1 MKRPWMRYLL
11 PQAVTFTGIFF
22 GLLSITWAPHHPYA
36 SGVAILV
43 ACACD
48 LMDGRVARWTRT
60 ERAFGLQ
67 MDSLADVINCGVAP
81 AFLVHCWSLHGRML
95 GRFDLYLLV
104 AFIFVACAAGRLA
117 RFNVDAE
124 KNVSQDNDFPNKNST
139 TSKASK
145 PHFASTEFS
154 GIPAPVGA
162 MLLCTVVMAHHETGI
177 SFLKRV
183 EFMGPYVFL
192 IASLMISTIPFRSLK
207 QFRTRFGQFLFF
219 GSIIGGFTTLAL
231 GGPGGSVLLCLLLIY
246 ALDGLMK
253 KMLSIIHPS

>member
-1 MKRPWMRYLL
+1 MRYLL

-36 SGVAILV
+36 SSVAILF

-48 LMDGRVARWTRT
+48 LMDGRVARWTKS
-60 ERAFGLQ
+60 ESAFGLQ
-67 MDSLADVINCGVAP
+67 LDSLADIINCGVAP

-95 GRFDLYLLV
+95 GRFDLYLPV
-104 AFIFVACAAGRLA
+104 AFFFVACAAGRLA

-124 KNVSQDNDFPNKNST
+124 KNLLQNNVSQK
-139 TSKASK
+139 KIY
-145 PHFASTEFS
+145 TEFS
-154 GIPAPVGA
+154 GISTPVGA
-162 MLLCTVVMAHHETGI
+162 MLLCSVVMAHHETGLL
-177 SFLKRV
+177 FLKSV
-183 EFMGPYVFL
+183 KFMGPYVFL
-192 IASLMISTIPFRSLK
+192 IALLMISTVPFRSLK

-219 GSIIGGFTTLAL
+219 GSIIGGFTTLAF

-246 ALDGLMK
+246 VLDGLVK

>member
-1 MKRPWMRYLL
+1 MRYLL

-22 GLLSITWAPHHPYA
+22 GVLSITWAPHHPYA

-48 LMDGRVARWTRT
+48 LMDGRLARWTRT
-60 ERAFGLQ
+60 ESAFGLQ
-67 MDSLADVINCGVAP
+67 LDSLADIINCGVAP

-124 KNVSQDNDFPNKNST
+124 KNVSHDNDFPNKNST

>member
-22 GLLSITWAPHHPYA
+22 GLLSITWAPRHPYA

-43 ACACD
+43 ASACD
-48 LMDGRVARWTRT
+48 LMDGRVARWTKS
-60 ERAFGLQ
+60 ESAFGLQ
-67 MDSLADVINCGVAP
+67 MDSLADIINCGVAP
-81 AFLVHCWSLHGRML
+81 AFLVHCWSLHGGML

-104 AFIFVACAAGRLA
+104 AFFFVACAAGRLA

-124 KNVSQDNDFPNKNST
+124 KNLLQDSVSQNEN
-139 TSKASK
+139 
-145 PHFASTEFS
+145 STEFS
-154 GIPAPVGA
+154 GIPTPVGA
-162 MLLCTVVMAHHETGI
+162 MLLCSVVMAHHETGL
-177 SFLKRV
+177 SFLKNV

-192 IASLMISTIPFRSLK
+192 IALLMISKIPFRSFK
-207 QFRTRFGQFLFF
+207 QLRTRFGQFLFF

-231 GGPGGSVLLCLLLIY
+231 GGPGGSVLLCLLLTY
-246 ALDGLMK
+246 VLDGLVK

>member
-11 PQAVTFTGIFF
+11 PQAVTFTGMFF
-22 GLLSITWAPHHPYA
+22 GLLSITWAPRHPYA

-48 LMDGRVARWTRT
+48 LMDGRVARWTKS
-60 ERAFGLQ
+60 ESAFGLQ
-67 MDSLADVINCGVAP
+67 MDSLADIINCGVAP

-104 AFIFVACAAGRLA
+104 AFFFVACAAGRLA

-124 KNVSQDNDFPNKNST
+124 KNLLQDSVSQNKN
-139 TSKASK
+139 
-145 PHFASTEFS
+145 STEFS
-154 GIPAPVGA
+154 GISTPVGA
-162 MLLCTVVMAHHETGI
+162 MLLCSIVMAHHETGL
-177 SFLKRV
+177 SFLKSV

-192 IASLMISTIPFRSLK
+192 IALLMISTIPFRSFK

-231 GGPGGSVLLCLLLIY
+231 GGPGGSVLLCLLLTY
-246 ALDGLMK
+246 VLDGLVK

>member
-1 MKRPWMRYLL
+1 MKGPWMRYLL

-22 GLLSITWAPHHPYA
+22 GLLSITWAPQHPYA

-48 LMDGRVARWTRT
+48 LMDGRVARWTKS
-60 ERAFGLQ
+60 ESAFGLQ
-67 MDSLADVINCGVAP
+67 MDSLADIINCGVAP
-81 AFLVHCWSLHGRML
+81 AFLVHCWSLHGRMH

-104 AFIFVACAAGRLA
+104 AFFFVACAAGRLA
-117 RFNVDAE
+117 RFNVDAD
-124 KNVSQDNDFPNKNST
+124 KNLLQDSVSQNKN
-139 TSKASK
+139 
-145 PHFASTEFS
+145 STEFS
-154 GIPAPVGA
+154 GISTPVGA
-162 MLLCTVVMAHHETGI
+162 MLLCSVVMAHHETGL
-177 SFLKRV
+177 SFLKSV

-192 IASLMISTIPFRSLK
+192 IALLMISTIPFRSFK

-231 GGPGGSVLLCLLLIY
+231 GGPGGSVLLCLLLTY
-246 ALDGLMK
+246 VLDGLVK

>member
-1 MKRPWMRYLL
+1 MRYLL

-48 LMDGRVARWTRT
+48 LMDGRVARWTKS
-60 ERAFGLQ
+60 ESAFGLQ
-67 MDSLADVINCGVAP
+67 MDSLADIINCGVAP

-104 AFIFVACAAGRLA
+104 AFFFVACAAGRLA
-117 RFNVDAE
+117 RFNVDAQ
-124 KNVSQDNDFPNKNST
+124 KNVLQDSISQNENP
-139 TSKASK
+139 
-145 PHFASTEFS
+145 TEFS
-154 GIPAPVGA
+154 GIPTPVGA
-162 MLLCTVVMAHHETGI
+162 MLLCSVVMAHQETGL
-177 SFLKRV
+177 SFLKSV
-183 EFMGPYVFL
+183 EFMGLYVFL
-192 IASLMISTIPFRSLK
+192 IALLMISTVPFRSFK

-231 GGPGGSVLLCLLLIY
+231 GGPGGSVLLCLLLTY
-246 ALDGLMK
+246 VLDGLVK

>member
-1 MKRPWMRYLL
+1 MRYLL

-22 GLLSITWAPHHPYA
+22 GVLSITWAPHHPYA

-48 LMDGRVARWTRT
+48 LMDGRVARWTKS
-60 ERAFGLQ
+60 ESAFGLQ
-67 MDSLADVINCGVAP
+67 LDSLADIINCGVAP

-124 KNVSQDNDFPNKNST
+124 KNLLQNSVSQNENST
-139 TSKASK
+139 
-145 PHFASTEFS
+145 ELL
-154 GIPAPVGA
+154 GIPTPVGA

>member
-1 MKRPWMRYLL
+1 MRYLL

-36 SGVAILV
+36 SSVAILV

-48 LMDGRVARWTRT
+48 LMDGRVARWTKS
-60 ERAFGLQ
+60 ESAFGLQ
-67 MDSLADVINCGVAP
+67 MDSLADIINCGVAP
-81 AFLVHCWSLHGRML
+81 AFLVHCWSFHGRML

-104 AFIFVACAAGRLA
+104 AFFFVACAAGRLA

-124 KNVSQDNDFPNKNST
+124 KNLRQDSVSQNEN
-139 TSKASK
+139 
-145 PHFASTEFS
+145 STEFS
-154 GIPAPVGA
+154 GISTPVGA
-162 MLLCTVVMAHHETGI
+162 MLLCSVVMAHHETGL

-192 IASLMISTIPFRSLK
+192 IALLMISTIPFRSFK

-246 ALDGLMK
+246 VLDGLVK
-253 KMLSIIHPS
+253 KMLSIFHPS